1 MPHGIDYGRRISFT
15 LFIGALV
22 AAPFYISGPSGKPL
36 ATLDDILPDAN
47 TFTSLLNE
55 GKRIT
60 RKLEAYIPDDTHSSQ
75 QKTVNGWQDANGVW
89 HFSDTKPTDDPNIK
103 TRKIHI
109 DTSRITPLPEMPEP
123 IKKTNNT
130 ENKNEEV
137 LPNRSNP
144 SEIIKEAQKAR
155 DQMNQR
161 HSNQKKILD
170 SL

>member
-1 MPHGIDYGRRISFT
+1 MPHGINYGRRISFT

-22 AAPFYISGPSGKPL
+22 AAPFYIPGPNGKPL

-47 TFTSLLNE
+47 TFSSLLSQ
-55 GKRIT
+55 GKQIT
-60 RKLEAYIPDDTHSSQ
+60 KKLETYIPGDTNASQ

-89 HFSDTKPTDDPNIK
+89 HFSDTKPADDPNVK

-109 DTSRITPLPEMPEP
+109 DTSRITPLPDMPEP
-123 IKKTNNT
+123 VKKKHNA
-130 ENKNEEV
+130 EKKDEEV

-155 DQMNQR
+155 DQMNER

>member
-1 MPHGIDYGRRISFT
+1 MRHGIDWGRRISFT

-22 AAPFYISGPSGKPL
+22 SAPFFIPGPSGKPL

-55 GKRIT
+55 GKRISN
-60 RKLEAYIPDDTHSSQ
+60 KLEAYIPDSTDAI
-75 QKTVNGWQDANGVW
+75 QKETVNGWQDANGVW
-89 HFSDTKPTDDPNIK
+89 HFSNTVPAENPNVK

-109 DTSRITPLPEMPEP
+109 DTSRITPLPDMPEP
-123 IKKTNNT
+123 VKRENT
-130 ENKNEEV
+130 AEKDDDV
-137 LPNRSNP
+137 LLPNRTNP
-144 SEIIKEAQKAR
+144 KDMINEAQKAR
-155 DQMNQR
+155 DQMNER

>member
-1 MPHGIDYGRRISFT
+1 MRHGVDWGRRISFT
-15 LFIGALV
+15 LFIAALV
-22 AAPFYISGPSGKPL
+22 AAPFYIPGPTGKPL
-36 ATLDDILPDAN
+36 ATLDDILPDEN
-47 TFTSLLNE
+47 TFTSLLHE

-60 RKLEAYIPDDTHSSQ
+60 RKLQTYMPGKSDPAE
-75 QKTVNGWQDANGVW
+75 QKTVNGWQDADGIW
-89 HFSDTKPTDDPNIK
+89 HFSDTKPADDPNIK

-109 DTSRITPLPEMPEP
+109 DTRRITPLPEMPEP
-123 IKKTNNT
+123 ANKTTNT
-130 ENKNEEV
+130 ENKNDSV

-144 SEIIKEAQKAR
+144 GELIKEAQKAR